1 MIRPC
6 SLRDLPAVRSLQHD
20 GVWLDL
26 FHHLLLQRSALST
39 ALMAPVPWVG
49 AGLATYVWPQIGRV
63 QGFVQLLKRPRR
75 YEADL
80 LFLAPRLQDTAHGQL
95 AWRQLL
101 GGCTGE
107 ASAQALRRLFASA
120 PEGGRESDL
129 LTSQG
134 FMVYA
139 NEEVYVLAGAQQ
151 PPALAGT
158 PQPRP
163 RRPEDIWWLRRLY
176 SIYTPQPVQH
186 AEGHQ
191 NDDGQASLP
200 LAWWELTN
208 QSSFVVQ
215 DQGDVQGGVQLV
227 SGRRGHWL
235 LLHGDPG
242 NAGLMAAL
250 VRCGIDAAA
259 GSRWPI
265 YCTVRD
271 YQGGLGA
278 VLQTSGFQSLTRRS
292 RLIKR
297 LVVLVKAAEPLA
309 VPGLVAERPGS

>member
-1 MIRPC
+1 VIRPC

-139 NEEVYVLAGAQQ
+139 NEEVYVLASAQQ

-186 AEGHQ
+186 AEGYQ

-200 LAWWELTN
+200 LAWWGT
-208 QSSFVVQ
+208 
-215 DQGDVQGGVQLV
+215 DQPEQLRGAG
-227 SGRRGHWL
+227 SGRRAGRRSTGQRAARALAAAARRSGQRGSDGRFGALWHRRRGWQPVAD
-235 LLHGDPG
+235 LLHSARLPGRVGRCAANQRLPKLDP
-242 NAGLMAAL
+242 
-250 VRCGIDAAA
+250 
-259 GSRWPI
+259 
-265 YCTVRD
+265 
-271 YQGGLGA
+271 
-278 VLQTSGFQSLTRRS
+278 
-292 RLIKR
+292 
-297 LVVLVKAAEPLA
+297 PLA
-309 VPGLVAERPGS
+309 PDQTAGRAGEGSGAASRSWARR